1 MVYSKILRDNSAEL
15 TLQTK
20 ILKKGRGSNDNKYSN
35 ELKKDLAKVIKKMN
49 LRFLNTHESYFNYL
63 SDIFMANLKPVQ

>member
-20 ILKKGRGSNDNKYSN
+20 ILKKGRGSNDNN
-35 ELKKDLAKVIKKMN
+35 ILLK
-49 LRFLNTHESYFNYL
+49 SY
-63 SDIFMANLKPVQ
+63 M